1 MPHDQVEIILLD
13 KDTQQ
18 QIKSYEKMG
27 KTIYLLLTLT
37 FGQETWYVNS
47 HFLTHAVE
55 NDGREALCS
64 KKVGNQ
70 NKVSLLLLYVSNLKL
85 IL

>member
-18 QIKSYEKMG
+18 QIKSYEEMG

-55 NDGREALCS
+55 NVVPVKKLEIKKSKSSIVLCINS
-64 KKVGNQ
+64 
-70 NKVSLLLLYVSNLKL
+70 
-85 IL
+85 

>member
-18 QIKSYEKMG
+18 QIKSYEEMG

-55 NDGREALCS
+55 NDGREALC
-64 KKVGNQ
+64 Q
-70 NKVSLLLLYVSNLKL
+70 
-85 IL
+85 